1 MQHLIPPLS
10 IVMNLIAGLVLG
22 GYFYFLIAIYVGLAM
37 GFFTVWPDF
46 IKIHNAISNQF
57 SDSHI
62 TVGVSS
68 RVIAGGRGGP
78 RQFDFKE
85 LFPYCYCNF
94 PNVSYLLLRYG
105 VEPTLTVI

>member
-46 IKIHNAISNQF
+46 IKTHTAISNQC
-57 SDSHI
+57 SQI
-62 TVGVSS
+62 RTLRLVLVLESS
-68 RVIAGGRGGP
+68 RVVVEAPVNSTSKNYFLIVIAIF
-78 RQFDFKE
+78 QM
-85 LFPYCYCNF
+85 LVIY
-94 PNVSYLLLRYG
+94 YLG
-105 VEPTLTVI
+105 MA